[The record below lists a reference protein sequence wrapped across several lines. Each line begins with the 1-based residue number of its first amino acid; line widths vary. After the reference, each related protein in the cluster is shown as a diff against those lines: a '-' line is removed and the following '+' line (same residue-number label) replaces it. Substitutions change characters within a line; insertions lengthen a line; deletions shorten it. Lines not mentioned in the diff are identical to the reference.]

1 MITFDTILDIFL
13 YASLAILVIT
23 AFVFSLAAS
32 LPTGREVTDDKH
44 DESRKNK

>member
-1 MITFDTILDIFL
+1 MITFDVILDITL

-32 LPTGREVTDDKH
+32 LPTGREDTDNKDGEKNDKT
-44 DESRKNK
+44 

>member
-1 MITFDTILDIFL
+1 MITFDTILDIML

-32 LPTGREVTDDKH
+32 LPTGREDTENKDGEKNDKT
-44 DESRKNK
+44 